1 MSEHSNSG
9 VCRGGSE
16 QGGGAVT
23 LVAVDETDS
32 VPENGLASWLD
43 VQSSGPELGST
54 MGSEMGKGED
64 ESEEGS
70 MAAKIWIMQR
80 NPELKWK
87 LLE

>member
-1 MSEHSNSG
+1 M
-9 VCRGGSE
+9 
-16 QGGGAVT
+16 
-23 LVAVDETDS
+23 AVDETDS

-43 VQSSGPELGST
+43 VPSFGPELGST

-70 MAAKIWIMQR
+70 MAAKTWIMQR
-80 NPELKWK
+80 SPKLKWK